1 MTNVSMTDVRLHRY
15 EVDGERLVEKKGL
28 FGRGREL
35 ANPPPPPQ
43 AVSETWSRTVRK
55 APEEEKES
63 FWMVHLGALMLGIGA
78 LGVGMIIVAMV

>member
-28 FGRGREL
+28 LDRGREL
-35 ANPPPPPQ
+35 VNRPPPQQ
-43 AVSETWSRTVRK
+43 AVSETSRTVRK